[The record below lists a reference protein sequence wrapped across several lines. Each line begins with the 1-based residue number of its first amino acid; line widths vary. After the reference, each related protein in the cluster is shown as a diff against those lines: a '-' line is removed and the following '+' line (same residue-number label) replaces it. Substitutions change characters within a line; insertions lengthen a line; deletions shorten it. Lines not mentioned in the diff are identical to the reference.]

1 MSKCKFLAIVSLVL
15 LGLFSQLCVEAP
27 SGLFFETERGRE
39 TFKSERFEIKE
50 YSRVP
55 YLLADISLSILLR
68 PSHSIHRFLTA
79 SCGDKSSCFSGFSDV
94 FFNHSP
100 PVSFQA

>member
-15 LGLFSQLCVEAP
+15 LGLFSQLCIEAP

-39 TFKSERFEIKE
+39 LFKSERFEIEE

-55 YLLADISLSILLR
+55 YLLADISSNMLLR
-68 PSHSIHRFLTA
+68 PSHPNHCFLA
-79 SCGDKSSCFSGFSDV
+79 VSCGDKPSCFPGFSDV

-100 PVSFQA
+100 PISFQA